1 MPEPLPQAPQPDVWT
16 QRVAA
21 HGHRVLVAL
30 LANGLSLA
38 DAQDAAQEA
47 WARIIAKA
55 NAGQLPVLELP
66 GLVVQ
71 QAMFLHLSRARRERL
86 LVPDADDGAVQAS
99 AEDQVAAARQLAHAR
114 TLLDQEKPSVQR
126 IFSLAYGEPA
136 RSHQEIGREVG
147 LSTQRVRQVLCEVRA
162 RLRAQWKEK

>member
-1 MPEPLPQAPQPDVWT
+1 MPVPLPQVPRADVWT
-16 QRVAA
+16 ERVAA

-47 WARIIAKA
+47 WARVIAKA
-55 NAGQLPVLELP
+55 KAGQLPVIELP

-86 LVPDADDGAVQAS
+86 LVPDSGEAGVQAS
-99 AEDQVAAARQLAHAR
+99 AEDQVAAARELARAR
-114 TLLDQEKPSVQR
+114 TLLAQEKPPVQR
-126 IFSLAYGEPA
+126 IFQLAYGEPA
-136 RSHQEIGREVG
+136 RSHEEIGREVG